1 MRTSASTSHAPGSS
15 VRRSLAA
22 IGIGNALE
30 WYDWTIYAVFS
41 PILAQ
46 AFFPQ
51 SDGFTALLETLAVF
65 AVGFFFRPLGGLLL
79 SAVADQYGRRVS
91 LAVAICLMAL
101 GSLLI
106 GIAPTSETAGV
117 LAPLL
122 LVVARIMQGLSTGG
136 EFGAGTTYL
145 AEIAPPGRRGTYS
158 SFYYITDTLGTMMA
172 VATSFALRSLLD
184 ADDLHAWGWRI
195 PFILGAILGIV
206 GFAARRSIAESEV
219 FMDSSEKIAKPRVLD
234 AIRRYPR
241 ASLQVF
247 GITAGA
253 TAWFYTFGIY
263 LPSYAKAQNEG
274 ESRAIDIATLI
285 TEVVF
290 CIALP
295 FFGAFSDRF
304 GRRLS
309 ALLFY
314 GIATVTA
321 IPLFILFTPTA
332 VVVFAIQTLGLLI
345 FAFYG
350 SIAPTLMSEMFPT
363 EVRAAGLGFPYAVS
377 VALIGGTAPYV
388 LELLSKN
395 GSSIMFAVY
404 LTALSFISF
413 TVAWSLRDRRHD
425 DLRNI

>member
-1 MRTSASTSHAPGSS
+1 MSTSASTSHTQKSTA
-15 VRRSLAA
+15 RRSLAA

-41 PILAQ
+41 PLLAQ

-51 SDGFTALLETLAVF
+51 SDGVTALLETLAVF

-101 GSLLI
+101 GSLII

-122 LVVARIMQGLSTGG
+122 LVVARVMQGLSTGG

-145 AEIAPPGRRGTYS
+145 AEIAPPGKRGTYS

-172 VATSFALRSLLD
+172 VATSFALRSLLAPD
-184 ADDLHAWGWRI
+184 AIHAWGWRI

-206 GFAARRSIAESEV
+206 GFVVRRSIAESEV
-219 FMDSSEKIAKPRVLD
+219 FMDSEKIAKPRVLD
-234 AIRRYPR
+234 AIRLHPR

-274 ESRAIDIATLI
+274 GSRAIDIATLI
-285 TEVVF
+285 AEAVF

-314 GIATVTA
+314 GIATVAA
-321 IPLFILFTPTA
+321 IPLFGLFTPNA
-332 VVVFAIQTLGLLI
+332 AAVFAIQTLGLLI

-363 EVRAAGLGFPYAVS
+363 EVRAAGLGFPYAVA

-388 LELLSKN
+388 LELLSKK
-395 GSSIMFAVY
+395 GSGIMFAIY
-404 LTALSFISF
+404 LAALSFVSF
-413 TVAWSLRDRRHD
+413 VVAWSLRDRRHD